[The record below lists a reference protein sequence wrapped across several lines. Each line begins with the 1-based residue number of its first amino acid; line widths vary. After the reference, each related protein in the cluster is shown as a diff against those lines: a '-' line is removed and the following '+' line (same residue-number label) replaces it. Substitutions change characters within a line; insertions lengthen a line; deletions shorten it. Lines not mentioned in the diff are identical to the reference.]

1 MNVSSILTKDYENVP
16 LRRRGKNKANSKPNK
31 ANLQNAQMN
40 VNKVLTKDYE
50 NVRLHRRGENKP
62 NQTQFP
68 QITTISLF
76 TAVNLRKEF
85 RRFWFRYRTLL
96 LFYAIHFTQDAQKK
110 LCGYYQF
117 SYGNSTILCRFRANY
132 ACIDRNSPFA
142 EQNFWTKADLFGK
155 LL

>member
-50 NVRLHRRGENKP
+50 NVPLRRRGENKP

-76 TAVNLRKEF
+76 SAVNLRKEF
-85 RRFWFRYRTLL
+85 RRFWFRYRSAL
-96 LFYAIHFTQDAQKK
+96 LFYATHLTQNAQKK
-110 LCGYYQF
+110 FMRILSIFLRQF
-117 SYGNSTILCRFRANY
+117 NDSLPISCKLRLYLQKLSVCR
-132 ACIDRNSPFA
+132 A
-142 EQNFWTKADLFGK
+142 E
-155 LL
+155 LLDKSRLIW